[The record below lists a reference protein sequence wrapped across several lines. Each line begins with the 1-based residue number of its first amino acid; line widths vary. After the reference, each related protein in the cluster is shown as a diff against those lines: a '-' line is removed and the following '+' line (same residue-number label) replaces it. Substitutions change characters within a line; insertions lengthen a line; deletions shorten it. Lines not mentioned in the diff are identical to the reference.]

1 MIRKLIILVA
11 SLAVLSACSG
21 RSLGN
26 KLDDQFIAPAVTAA
40 IKEAHVDLNRPT
52 SVISLTSYNGVVL
65 LVGQTP
71 TAELK
76 QRAMTAAQQVDGV
89 KKVHNEITV
98 EQPITGLIRSNDA
111 LLTSKVKARLIGDA
125 DAPASRVKVITENGV
140 VYLLGIV
147 DHNQAKY
154 ITDAVRHVGGVQKIV
169 RLFEYVD

>member
-1 MIRKLIILVA
+1 MIRKFFILLTSIA
-11 SLAVLSACSG
+11 ILTACGG

-26 KLDDQFIAPAVTAA
+26 KIDDQFIAPAVTTA

-52 SVISLTSYNGVVL
+52 SVISLTSYNGIVL

-76 QRAMTAAQQVDGV
+76 QRAATAAQQIEGV

-98 EQPITGLIRSNDA
+98 EEPVTGLIRSNDA
-111 LLTSKVKARLIGDA
+111 LLTSKVKARLVGDA
-125 DAPASRVKVITENGV
+125 DAPASKVKVITENGV

-147 DHNQAKY
+147 DRNQAKY